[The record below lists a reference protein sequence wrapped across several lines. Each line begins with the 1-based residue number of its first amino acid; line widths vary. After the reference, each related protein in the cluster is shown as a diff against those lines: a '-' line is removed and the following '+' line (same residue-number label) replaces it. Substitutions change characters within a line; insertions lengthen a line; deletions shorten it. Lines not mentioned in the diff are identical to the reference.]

1 MKLTFDDNLII
12 DRGSWRRLMGVS
24 EDHMKRAESDEKMR
38 TALERLEAQMD
49 EAESLL
55 YDAADPAFTYRML
68 DAGQLTVRG
77 ASLAKHLDGCDRTV
91 VMAVTLGHEVDRLI
105 SETQSSRIA
114 LGVVIDS
121 GASVMAERAAN
132 MAEEQIRTELAEAQS
147 RAKRAADSAA
157 DAADADYAG
166 NQTAPLYMTSR
177 FSPGYGDSPLEM
189 QEQVLDILDAENQ
202 LGITLSKGYMMSP
215 SKSITAIIGL
225 ADHPVTGRLAT
236 CDECVL
242 KDKCQLRK
250 EGKLC
255 GQRK

>member
-1 MKLTFDDNLII
+1 MKMAFDNNMKI

-38 TALERLEAQMD
+38 TALERLEIQMD

-55 YDAADPAFTYRML
+55 YDAADPAFTYKML

-121 GASVMAERAAN
+121 GASVMAERAAEL
-132 MAEEQIRTELAEAQS
+132 AETQIRTELAAN
-147 RAKRAADSAA
+147 ADHSASGA
-157 DAADADYAG
+157 PA
-166 NQTAPLYMTSR
+166 APLYMTPR
-177 FSPGYGDSPLEM
+177 FSPGYGDSPLQM
-189 QEQVLDILDAENQ
+189 QQRVLGLLDAEQ
-202 LGITLSKGYMMSP
+202 KLGITLSKGFMMSP
-215 SKSITAIIGL
+215 SKSITAILGL

-236 CDECVL
+236 CAECVL
-242 KDKCQLRK
+242 REKCALRK
-250 EGKLC
+250 EGKRC
-255 GQRK
+255 GASR